1 MSLTKEFPRQ
11 VVCCNITAE
20 ISTGAFQT
28 ILDLVPGDFDP
39 LFVGREPVE
48 VTIRTAAVAVE
59 VRTLA
64 AEDGVDVAA
73 TSSLTLKG
81 LGCCDH
87 FIRSAAAATTIEAI
101 ISLA

>member
-1 MSLTKEFPRQ
+1 MSLPKEFPRQ
-11 VVCCNITAE
+11 IVCCNITAE
-20 ISTGAFQT
+20 ISTGDFQPIT
-28 ILDLVPGDFDP
+28 DLVPGAFDP

-48 VTIRTAAVAVE
+48 VTLRTDAVDIE
-59 VRTLA
+59 VRTLD
-64 AEDGVDVAA
+64 AEAGVDVAA
-73 TSSLTLKG
+73 TSSLTLRG